1 MRPGIRLLPGW
12 FERKE
17 CRMCGSDIQ
26 RKPKYSYTSPISEV
40 KLTVCKKCA
49 IREYYGTSGSSN
61 KLYKKETSQK
71 KLFGNKLDE

>member
-26 RKPKYSYTSPISEV
+26 RKPKYSYTSPLSAV

-49 IREYYGTSGSSN
+49 IREYYGTSGSNS
-61 KLYKKETSQK
+61 KLYKKDVSNK
-71 KLFGNKLDE
+71 KLFGVNIDE

>member
-26 RKPKYSYTSPISEV
+26 RKPKYSYTSPLSEV

-49 IREYYGTSGSSN
+49 IREYYGTSGSNS
-61 KLYKKETSQK
+61 KLYKKDVSNK
-71 KLFGNKLDE
+71 KLFGVNIDE

>member
-26 RKPKYSYTSPISEV
+26 RKPKYSYTSPLSEV

-49 IREYYGTSGSSN
+49 IREYYGTSGSNS
-61 KLYKKETSQK
+61 KLYKKDVSNK
-71 KLFGNKLDE
+71 KLFGVNIDD